1 MLRFNCKVGGATAI
15 NSRGPMTRVFAG
27 SGPLLC
33 VVFVG
38 LLQVYGLHANADISK
53 NQQETNQLLDSL
65 LASQGSGGG
74 SSGGRASSGG
84 SRESILL
91 QVASELDSKLRKP
104 FDIEAAQYK

>member
-1 MLRFNCKVGGATAI
+1 
-15 NSRGPMTRVFAG
+15 MTC
-27 SGPLLC
+27 LC
-33 VVFVG
+33 VFKFQIMRVRCVCW

-74 SSGGRASSGG
+74 SSGGGPSSGG

-91 QVASELDSKLRKP
+91 QVASELDGKLRKP